1 MKPVLALLAISFA
14 GTAANVWLLS
24 GLLPWYLLPDFSFL
38 AIVYA
43 GLFIPGPIGFL
54 VSLPPAL
61 FRELTTGAPPGSF
74 FFASVALYFLSREI
88 GLRVFFRSELHVL
101 AVAAGL
107 LAVESFSIVLLMHLS
122 GARIFSL
129 LWGWKET
136 VRIAWTSLVAVF
148 LFLDLSSRW
157 QRVRE

>member
-43 GLFIPGPIGFL
+43 GFFVPGPLGFL
-54 VSLPPAL
+54 VALPPAL

-74 FFASVALYFLSREI
+74 FFASVALYFFSREI
-88 GLRVFFRSELHVL
+88 ALRVFFRSEMFVL

-107 LAVESFSIVLLMHLS
+107 LALESISIVLLMSMS
-122 GARIFSL
+122 GARVFSL
-129 LWGWKET
+129 LWGGKET

-148 LFLDLSSRW
+148 LFLDLSTRW